1 MSDFLSRLAGSA
13 LGGMLGRSGGGTAG
27 GIGGAVL
34 GAALA
39 HLMNSR
45 AGAGGLSDLVDRLRD
60 AGLGHQADSWVSSG
74 PNQPIAPQDLER
86 VFGPGQLD
94 AWSQQAG
101 MDRGGLAGMLSQIL
115 PGLVDGLTPHGRL
128 PQNDEEMP
136 RAEGLGGLL
145 GGLFGGGAGAGGT
158 GGADETLPRSGTTGD
173 GIGAGLRGVGPVRN
187 T

>member
-13 LGGMLGRSGGGTAG
+13 LGGMLGRGAGGGGGMAG

-34 GAALA
+34 GAVLA
-39 HLMNSR
+39 HLMNNR
-45 AGAGGLSDLVDRLRD
+45 AGAGGLSDLVDRFRN

-74 PNQPIAPQDLER
+74 PNQPVAPQDLER

-101 MDRGGLAGMLSQIL
+101 TDRGGLAGMLSQIL

-136 RAEGLGGLL
+136 RGEGLGGLL
-145 GGLFGGGAGAGGT
+145 GGLFGGAGGG
-158 GGADETLPRSGTTGD
+158 GGADQTLPRSGTAGD
-173 GIGAGLRGVGPVRN
+173 GIGAGLRGVGPVRE